1 MLFNHEIWR
10 VCEKC
15 GSWYDLRMSS
25 TCYECKHVN
34 KAFKTMKITVV
45 IIVMSICLWACKKE
59 AVEPIKKPCISA
71 DSLQKLFHKKK
82 IMI

>member
-1 MLFNHEIWR
+1 MLFNHEVWR

-25 TCYECKHVN
+25 TCDECKHVN
-34 KAFKTMKITVV
+34 KPFKTMRIAV
-45 IIVMSICLWACKKE
+45 IIVMSICVLACKKE
-59 AVEPIKKPCISA
+59 IVEPMKKPCISA